1 MKKQSLTRKLTLKK
15 QTLSRLDAQA
25 LHAARGG
32 QAVTIPT
39 DAPTSDQRTAAQCPG
54 Y

>member
-1 MKKQSLTRKLTLKK
+1 MKKKQLTRKLSLNK
-15 QTLSRLDAQA
+15 QTLSQLDAHA
-25 LHAARGG
+25 MLAARGG
-32 QAVTIPT
+32 QAATLPT